1 MTLKT
6 SMRSM
11 KKTLVL
17 IAVATGLT
25 LSAAPAL
32 ASGGGGHP
40 LRNGGFS
47 FDGPFGT
54 FNQGQLQRGYKVY
67 REVCSSCHSMK
78 LVSFRNLGDKG
89 GPFYNEKYPNS
100 NDNPWVKAIAKEFEV
115 ADIDS
120 ETGDAI
126 KRPATS
132 ADRFPSPFPNEA
144 AARASNGGAFP
155 PDMSLL
161 AKARTGGPDY
171 IHAIVTGYKNPPAG
185 LKVGPGQHY
194 NPYMPG
200 DLAAYWSGDHAHVP
214 PGGFIAMAPPL
225 TEGGMTFDDGTKATI
240 DQQAR
245 DVSAFLMW
253 AAEPKLEE
261 RKQTG
266 FAVMIYLI
274 LFAGLLYA
282 SYRKVWKNESH

>member
-1 MTLKT
+1 MLRKL
-6 SMRSM
+6 S
-11 KKTLVL
+11 VL
-17 IAVATGLT
+17 AAVAGLM
-25 LSAAPAL
+25 AAAVAGPAL
-32 ASGGGGHP
+32 AAGHP
-40 LRNGGFS
+40 LEPEKIHWS
-47 FDGPFGT
+47 FNGPFGK
-54 FNQGQLQRGYKVY
+54 FDQAQLQRGYKVY
-67 REVCSSCHSMK
+67 REVCSACHSMK

-120 ETGDAI
+120 ETGDPI

-161 AKARTGGPDY
+161 AKAREGGPDY
-171 IHAIVTGYKNPPAG
+171 IHAIVTGYKDPPKG

-194 NPYMPG
+194 NPYMAG
-200 DLAAYWSGDHAHVP
+200 DLAAYWGGSHEHVP

-225 TEGGMTFDDGTKATI
+225 KAGLVTFDDGTPSTV

-266 FAVMIYLI
+266 FAVLIYLL
-274 LFAGLLYA
+274 LFSGLLYA

>member
-1 MTLKT
+1 MLRKL
-6 SMRSM
+6 S
-11 KKTLVL
+11 VL
-17 IAVATGLT
+17 AAVAGLMAAFA
-25 LSAAPAL
+25 AAPAL
-32 ASGGGGHP
+32 AAGHP
-40 LRNGGFS
+40 LEPEKIHWS
-47 FDGPFGT
+47 FNGPFGK
-54 FNQGQLQRGYKVY
+54 FDQAQLQRGYKVY
-67 REVCSSCHSMK
+67 REVCSACHSMK

-89 GPFYNEKYPNS
+89 GPFYNAKYPNS

-225 TEGGMTFDDGTKATI
+225 TEGGVTFDDGTKATV

>member
-1 MTLKT
+1 MLRKF
-6 SMRSM
+6 S
-11 KKTLVL
+11 V
-17 IAVATGLT
+17 IAAVAGLLT
-25 LSAAPAL
+25 AGVAGPAL
-32 ASGGGGHP
+32 AAHGALEAKEVHY
-40 LRNGGFS
+40 S
-47 FDGPFGT
+47 FDGVFGR
-54 FNQGQLQRGYKVY
+54 FDQAQLQRGYKVY
-67 REVCSSCHSMK
+67 REVCSACHSMS

-89 GPFYNEKYPNS
+89 GPFYDKKYPNS
-100 NDNPWVKAIAKEFEV
+100 NDNPYVKAIAKDYEV

-126 KRPATS
+126 KRPATP

-144 AARASNGGAFP
+144 AARASNGGALP

-161 AKARTGGPDY
+161 AKAREGGPAHIY
-171 IHAIVTGYKNPPAG
+171 SIITGYTAPPPG
-185 LKVGPGQHY
+185 LKINETQHY
-194 NPYMPG
+194 NPYMTG
-200 DLAAYWSGDHAHVP
+200 DLSSYWSGSHEHVP
-214 PGGFIAMAPPL
+214 PGGFIAMAPPIKA
-225 TEGGMTFDDGTKATI
+225 GQVTFDDGTPSTL
-240 DQQAR
+240 DQEAK

-266 FAVMIYLI
+266 FVVLLYLV